1 MPTALKIA
9 VLAGGSSAEA
19 EVSRSSAGGIASAL
33 RTWGHEVV
41 VIELDRELVGA
52 LRAVDPDVVFPML
65 HGPPGEDGTVQGL
78 LAMLGMPFVGSGVQ
92 GSAAAMDKY
101 LAKALFRAAGLPVVD
116 DVLIAPETDSEAA
129 AERIR
134 TAIGDRVVI
143 KPRRQGSA
151 LGVTLL
157 PNGGNLV
164 QPLRE
169 ALGYGGGALVERH
182 VTGTEATV
190 GVLDEHGADAVPL
203 PVTEITVADGEW
215 YDFDNRYTP
224 GKSEHIIPARLPETR
239 LRELEDYAVRAH
251 RCLGLRDFSRAD
263 FIVGDSVWLLE
274 VNALPGMTST
284 SLFPDACRA
293 AGIDFAEMAERL
305 ALSALRRGPDRTEQ

>member
-1 MPTALKIA
+1 MSNALKIA
-9 VLAGGSSAEA
+9 VLAGGNSAEA
-19 EVSRSSAGGIASAL
+19 EVSRSSAGGIAAAL

-52 LRAVDPDVVFPML
+52 LRALDPDVVFPML

-116 DVLIAPETDSEAA
+116 DVLIAPETSPEAA
-129 AERIR
+129 AERVL
-134 TAIGDRVVI
+134 TEIGDRVVI

-151 LGVTLL
+151 LGVTLM
-157 PNGGNLV
+157 PRGGDLV
-164 QPLRE
+164 PPLRE
-169 ALGYGGGALVERH
+169 ALEYGGGALVERH
-182 VTGTEATV
+182 VAGAEATV
-190 GVLDEHGADAVPL
+190 GVLDEHGADMLAL

-224 GKSEHIIPARLPETR
+224 GKSEHIIPARFPETR
-239 LRELEDYAVRAH
+239 LGELEDYALRAH

-293 AGIDFAEMAERL
+293 TGIDFPEMAERL
-305 ALSALRRGPDRTEQ
+305 TLSAFRRGPDRIDQ